1 MAGIAALIA
10 LIVAMAI
17 ELDGPLGAFAAAAT
31 AVAVMLACR
40 PIEGW
45 VIQTMLAPA
54 LDITMN
60 SAPNT
65 APSLAAPPE
74 DYASRLKPLTTREN
88 EVLALLAEDS
98 PTPESPPGWC
108 SPSGPWKLTYA
119 RSSPS
124 SRSPSHHWT
133 TAACMPSS
141 PGTKP
146 KAKPGANTSM
156 TESGRVARQVR

>member
-1 MAGIAALIA
+1 
-10 LIVAMAI
+10 MAI

-88 EVLALLAEDS
+88 EVLALLAEGLS
-98 PTPESPPGWC
+98 NSGIAARLVLSERTVEAHLRSVFTKLALPESPLDNRRVHAVIAWHQAQGQ
-108 SPSGPWKLTYA
+108 A
-119 RSSPS
+119 RGQHLDDGV
-124 SRSPSHHWT
+124 RT
-133 TAACMPSS
+133 
-141 PGTKP
+141 
-146 KAKPGANTSM
+146 
-156 TESGRVARQVR
+156 GREAS